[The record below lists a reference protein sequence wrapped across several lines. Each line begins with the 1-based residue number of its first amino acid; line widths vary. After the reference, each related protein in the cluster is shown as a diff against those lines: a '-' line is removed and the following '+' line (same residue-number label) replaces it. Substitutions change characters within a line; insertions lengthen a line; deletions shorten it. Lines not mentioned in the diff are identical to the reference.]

1 MLEPGRRPP
10 KVRCVS
16 RTLFWVA
23 VFFPVPFFPSKYS
36 HLVWWWGS
44 SEAKLS
50 FVDELIWTKHGTVL
64 PEIPQKRRKNS
75 WNWLIPAFLE
85 IYRNK
90 SISRKKKFLWIF
102 FKFYSTVQPRW
113 GGSRA
118 HVNIPN
124 KSLRYAKIWTWFSKD

>member
-10 KVRCVS
+10 KVWCVS

-90 SISRKKKFLWIF
+90 SISRKKFLWIF
-102 FKFYSTVQPRW
+102 SNSIALCNRDEDH
-113 GGSRA
+113 A